1 MLRTTL
7 AGLRAH
13 KLRLVAT
20 AMAIV
25 LGVGFVAGTLIFGD
39 TAKAAMFDEFART
52 ARNVDFLVE
61 AGGEKPFPFTA
72 SDTARGVSGVAS
84 ADGRMTRNLA
94 LLNRNGR
101 IIADGGSSLGV
112 AAGTVPDLREYDVA
126 DGRVPAG
133 PGEAAID
140 ADSAKAGKY
149 KVGDTVTVL
158 DGKEVKHP
166 LRLVGIVTF
175 GTATNYANIPL
186 VVLPQGDL
194 AALSGKPGYETLVV
208 HAAPGVDRGDLKKR
222 LAAAFPADTKITSG
236 EKRRHDLAND
246 AIGQVDNFVVM
257 LQIFAWIAV
266 IVSAFVI
273 YNTFNI
279 LIAQR
284 VREMALLRCV
294 GAARAQLFRSVLVE
308 AAVVGLVGAALGVG
322 LGLAVAYGLFSGI
335 GLLGMPMP
343 SHSLV
348 LTSTPVVVAA
358 LVGVVVTVLSAL
370 IPAFRSTRVAPLA
383 ALRSVSATAVGTVRG
398 RVALI
403 VLALLVA
410 GGGTYLTIAGQGM
423 KDDRDTGL
431 VMLVGGGVL
440 NFLAVLLVSP
450 LFVGPLTAALG
461 YLPGK
466 LFGVPAKLAAANA
479 RRNPGRA
486 AATTAALMI
495 GVGLM
500 SASAVLVA
508 SAEATATAEL
518 VENYPVD
525 YFLEP
530 AILGNEAAS
539 PDSPYAEPVVPG
551 GVADKLRADRTFS
564 GVARVRRTPATIDGA
579 STVPLGTV
587 DPAGSGV
594 VTQKVVSGSM
604 SLLRAGTIGI
614 EKEEAKRTNKK
625 VGDRVRVTT
634 EEGGNR
640 TLTVAAI
647 FEGKEIGYALV
658 TWDDF
663 AALHKA
669 AGDSMVLVRN
679 ADGVSPE
686 QSREHMDRA
695 LTDYPLVRV
704 GSLAEWRDKITGA
717 VNQII
722 GVVAAL
728 LGFAIL
734 IALIGIMNTLS
745 LSVFERTRESAMV
758 RALGLTKGQLRG
770 TLLAEALLMAL
781 VGAIV
786 GVAFGVTY
794 GWITTKTMFHDN
806 TLVMRLPVGQLVGYV
821 ALAALAGV
829 VAAVLPARR
838 ATKSSVVSALS

>member
-39 TAKAAMFDEFART
+39 TAKAAMFDEFARS
-52 ARNVDFLVE
+52 ARGVDVIVE
-61 AGGEKPFPFTA
+61 PGQEGKPFLYSA
-72 SDTARGVSGVAS
+72 SDAARGVSGVES
-84 ADGRMTRNLA
+84 VDGRVTA
-94 LLNRNGR
+94 QVPLLNKKGR
-101 IIADGGSSLGV
+101 IVSDGSPGV
-112 AAGTVPDLREYDVA
+112 GVLTGTVSTMREYDVTE
-126 DGRVPAG
+126 GRVPAAA
-133 PGEAAID
+133 GEAAID
-140 ADSAKAGKY
+140 VSSAKETKY
-149 KVGDTVTVL
+149 AVGDTITVL
-158 DGKEVKHP
+158 DRTMAKRTF
-166 LRLVGIVTF
+166 RLVGIVSF
-175 GTATNYANIPL
+175 GTSVNFANIPV
-186 VVLPQGDL
+186 VVLGQGDL
-194 AALSGKPGYETLVV
+194 AALSGRQEYDRLVV
-208 HAAPGVDRGDLKKR
+208 HAVPGTDPGDLTKR
-222 LAAAFPADTKITSG
+222 LASAVPVGSKIISGDTRRRELAD
-236 EKRRHDLAND
+236 D

-294 GAARAQLFRSVLVE
+294 GASRGQLFRSVLVE
-308 AAVVGLVGAALGVG
+308 AAVVGLVGAVLGVG
-322 LGLAVAYGLFSGI
+322 LGLGVAYALFSGI

-343 SHSLV
+343 SHALV
-348 LTSTPVVVAA
+348 LTPTPVVVAA
-358 LVGVVVTVLSAL
+358 VVGVVVTVLSAL
-370 IPAFRSTRVAPLA
+370 IPAVRSTRVAPLA

-410 GGGTYLTIAGQGM
+410 AGGTYLTFLGQGM
-423 KDDRDTGL
+423 TDDKDTAL
-431 VMLVGGGVL
+431 VTLVGGGVL

-466 LFGVPAKLAAANA
+466 VFGSPAKLAAANA

-500 SASAVLVA
+500 SASTVLVA

-518 VENYPVD
+518 VQNYPVD
-525 YFLEP
+525 YILEP
-530 AILGNEAAS
+530 TYLSNDGLDGAES
-539 PDSPYAEPVVPG
+539 EPVVPVA
-551 GVADKLRADRTFS
+551 VADKLRADRTFS
-564 GVARVRRTPATIDGA
+564 GVARVRMTPATLDG
-579 STVPLGTV
+579 SSVIPLGTV
-587 DPAGSGV
+587 DPAGQGV
-594 VTQKVVSGSM
+594 VTPKTVSGSM
-604 SLLRAGTIGI
+604 SQLRPGTLAI
-614 EKEEAKRTNKK
+614 EKDEAKRTNKK

-634 EEGGNR
+634 EEGGDR

-647 FEGKEIGYALV
+647 YMGTDTGRATV

-669 AGDSMVLVRN
+669 TGDSMVLVRN
-679 ADGVSPE
+679 ADGVTPE
-686 QSREHMDRA
+686 RSREHIDRA
-695 LTDYPLVRV
+695 LADYPLVRV
-704 GSLAEWRDKITGA
+704 GSLADWRDKITGA

-745 LSVFERTRESAMV
+745 LSVFERTQESAMV
-758 RALGLTKGQLRG
+758 RALGLTRGQLRG
-770 TLLAEALLMAL
+770 TLLTEALLMAL
-781 VGAIV
+781 VGAMV
-786 GVAFGVTY
+786 GVTFGVAY
-794 GWITTKTMFHDN
+794 GWITTKTMFSDN
-806 TLVMRLPVGQLVGYV
+806 ELVMRLPVGQLLGYV
-821 ALAALAGV
+821 ALAAVAGV
-829 VAAVLPARR
+829 IAAVLPARR
-838 ATKSSVVSALS
+838 ATRSSVVSALG